1 MSLTQKSGKKGRFA
15 NVSVKDNQIRGAMEE
30 KPYQLN
36 EHLLTALLASK
47 EAGIGILDIYQRDF
61 DVSYKEDQSPLT
73 LADQRSHDIIVDR
86 LTEPSWKS
94 FPILSEEGRDISF
107 EERREWEYFWL
118 IDPLDGTKEFIKRN
132 GEFTVNIAL
141 IYQHRPILGVIF
153 APVNNVFYFASEGL
167 GSYRLKNGN
176 VFGLLKGNDSE
187 IERDSVLKEILK
199 QSDRLPYY
207 DTPLDIQD
215 SPFVIVG
222 SRSHPSKEFE
232 AFVETMRKEHAKV
245 EVIPSGSSLKLCLVA
260 EGRADIYP
268 RLGPTMEWDT
278 AAGQA
283 IVELANGS
291 VLNYETGKPL
301 QYNKKNLLN
310 SWFIV
315 KTKRNS

>member
-1 MSLTQKSGKKGRFA
+1 
-15 NVSVKDNQIRGAMEE
+15 MEQ

-36 EHLLTALLASK
+36 DHLLTALLASK
-47 EAGIGILDIYQRDF
+47 EAGLSIIDVYEQDF
-61 DVSYKEDQSPLT
+61 DVSYKEDRSPLT
-73 LADQRSHDIIVDR
+73 LADQRSHNIIVDH
-86 LTEPSWKS
+86 LTDLSGKS
-94 FPILSEEGRDISF
+94 LPILSEEGKDIPF
-107 EERREWEYFWL
+107 EQRRAWEYFWL

-153 APVNNVFYFASEGL
+153 APVNNVFYFASEGF

-176 VFGLLKGNDSE
+176 AFELLDGKASE
-187 IERDSVLKEILK
+187 IERDRVLKEILK

-207 DTPLDIQD
+207 APSETHD
-215 SPFVIVG
+215 SPFIIVG

-232 AFVETMRKEHAKV
+232 AFVKTMRKRYAKV
-245 EVIPSGSSLKLCLVA
+245 EVVSSGSSLKLCLVA
-260 EGRADIYP
+260 EGRANIYP

-283 IVELANGS
+283 IVEQANGS
-291 VLNYETGKPL
+291 VLNYETGESL

-315 KTKRNS
+315 KTQRGS